1 MAGEGNIGVK
11 KLLSEIYLIPNLIS
25 LFRLL
30 LFIPFLILFNLM
42 NSDFTYRY
50 YILALIALAFIS
62 DLLDGFIARK
72 TNQISEL
79 GKIIDPVADKTLMA
93 IIVMN
98 LFLMEIIPAYY
109 FWIVIMRD
117 VLIFLGGIALSKK
130 IGKVLPSNRLGKI
143 TVFSIGLFIILS
155 LAMDNRDSFI
165 YEAVMNISL
174 ILCFASLIGYVIRAL
189 ELLKWK
195 KNETV

>member
-1 MAGEGNIGVK
+1 VK